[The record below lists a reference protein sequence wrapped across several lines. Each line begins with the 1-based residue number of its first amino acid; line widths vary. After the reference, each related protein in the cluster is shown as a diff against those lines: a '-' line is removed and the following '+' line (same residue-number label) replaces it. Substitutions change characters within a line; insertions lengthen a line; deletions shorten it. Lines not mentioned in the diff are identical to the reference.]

1 MNIRERLEEE
11 MTKCYSL
18 KLLKNRVKKCNE
30 ILPDCVQAQE
40 HVVSFAR
47 CECKTCARTRRVM
60 DNGTVRFQNIRD
72 IIYICGIWQIF
83 DQYTSFQPDGLKL
96 LAA

>member
-1 MNIRERLEEE
+1 MNIRERLDEE

-47 CECKTCARTRRVM
+47 CECKTCARTR
-60 DNGTVRFQNIRD
+60 
-72 IIYICGIWQIF
+72 
-83 DQYTSFQPDGLKL
+83 
-96 LAA
+96 